1 MSTFPNIDHVLVGIV
16 VAFDADTG
24 EVLDVNEKFV
34 EIVDGKPGYDTEITP
49 TECEEVRADTA
60 PPEMVQR
67 EGEAPVR
74 YHVDP
79 MTLKLRVEAERN
91 LISEATQALA
101 DTTKAHPKKIK
112 PKEKKSKKKSR

>member
-60 PPEMVQR
+60 RSFPHRRVDFIVAPPEMVHR
-67 EGEAPVR
+67 EGEAPV
-74 YHVDP
+74 
-79 MTLKLRVEAERN
+79 RN
-91 LISEATQALA
+91 LISEATQLLA
-101 DTTKAHPKKIK
+101 VRTKARPKKIK
-112 PKEKKSKKKSR
+112 SKEKKSKKKSH